1 VKLHELSPAKG
12 SRKTRQRV
20 GRGHGA
26 GQGKTSGR
34 GQKGQGSRSSVGLP
48 AGFEGGQM
56 PLKQRLPKLRGFH
69 NRWRHEFVVV
79 NLGKLARFDK
89 DSVVDADVLTEAGLI
104 PRASSPIKVLA
115 AGHLGHALTLRVDRI
130 SGAARTAVEA
140 AGGTVELVGPQPQEE
155 SVTRGKAAARA
166 TKHAAKIEAAEARA
180 AAGPAEQTK
189 GKRAAKGEKAQAA
202 PTEATADA
210 AATRT
215 AATEAAKPTATEAI
229 AAERPARRSRKAPAA
244 EVSAPDPDVD
254 GAPDNEAETEDSE

>member
-89 DSVVDADVLTEAGLI
+89 DSVVDADALTEAGLI
-104 PRASSPIKVLA
+104 PRASSPVKVLA

-130 SGAARTAVEA
+130 SGAARAAVEA
-140 AGGTVELVGPQPQEE
+140 AGGSVELVGPQPQEE

-166 TKHAAKIEAAEARA
+166 TKRAAKVEAAEARA
-180 AAGPAEQTK
+180 ASAPTAGPT
-189 GKRAAKGEKAQAA
+189 GKRATEGEKAGAA
-202 PTEATADA
+202 AVEARADA
-210 AATRT
+210 ESRRAATK
-215 AATEAAKPTATEAI
+215 AAESTTTEST
-229 AAERPARRSRKAPAA
+229 AAERPARRSRKAPATEVA
-244 EVSAPDPDVD
+244 EPDPGAD

>member
-104 PRASSPIKVLA
+104 PRASSPVKVLA
-115 AGHLGHALTLRVDRI
+115 AGRLAHALTLRVDRI
-130 SGAARTAVEA
+130 SGAARAAVEA
-140 AGGTVELVGPQPQEE
+140 AGGSVELVGPQPQEE

-166 TKHAAKIEAAEARA
+166 TKRAAKVEAAEARA
-180 AAGPAEQTK
+180 ALAPTAGPT
-189 GKRAAKGEKAQAA
+189 GKRATKGEKAG
-202 PTEATADA
+202 A
-210 AATRT
+210 AAGEARADKESRT
-215 AATEAAKPTATEAI
+215 AATKAAEPTTTEAT
-229 AAERPARRSRKAPAA
+229 AAERPARRSRKAPAPEVA
-244 EVSAPDPDVD
+244 EPDSDAD
-254 GAPDNEAETEDSE
+254 GAADNEAETEDSE

>member
-1 VKLHELSPAKG
+1 VKLHELSPSKG
-12 SRKTRQRV
+12 SRKTRKRV

-79 NLGKLARFDK
+79 NLGKLARFEPGA
-89 DSVVDADVLTEAGLI
+89 VVDADVLTEAGLI

-130 SGAARTAVEA
+130 SGSARTAVEA
-140 AGGTVELVGPQPQEE
+140 AGGSVELVGPQPQDE

-166 TKHAAKIEAAEARA
+166 TKRAAKVDAAEARSA
-180 AAGPAEQTK
+180 AAPPTGAKTEST
-189 GKRAAKGEKAQAA
+189 GKRGPRKGTTAE
-202 PTEATADA
+202 PTESETP
-210 AATRT
+210 
-215 AATEAAKPTATEAI
+215 ATEPTATEAGAG
-229 AAERPARRSRKAPAA
+229 AAERPPRRARKAAAA
-244 EVSAPDPDVD
+244 EASEPQPEPD